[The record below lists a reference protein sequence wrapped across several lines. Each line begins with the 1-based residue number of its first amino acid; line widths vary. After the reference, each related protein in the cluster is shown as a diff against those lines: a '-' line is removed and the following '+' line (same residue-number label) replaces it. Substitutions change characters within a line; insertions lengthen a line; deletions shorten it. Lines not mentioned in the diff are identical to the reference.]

1 MRVNTIPEYKVIA
14 DDGHAFRPQIVYVD
28 PESEKKIINLKYVFI
43 KLSNDM

>member
-28 PESEKKIINLKYVFI
+28 PESETENYKSKVRLHKIVK
-43 KLSNDM
+43 